1 MTNKSSSSKKMWL
14 AFEACKCRESCTVCV
29 CASGEKKRGIYLL
42 DIWLYIRVFL
52 YYILYNFYKRV
63 FEFMCMTKKG
73 VMVFLF
79 FFNKKKKQKTALF
92 SFYQHSAAV
101 PYCMIKENSTC
112 NSIYPETFCERY
124 WYTLYSK
131 QNKHL
136 IALECFFFLCQPW
149 PYRNTTHVHCNCMKE
164 ELWCQLFLVR
174 QMFSSWDICGG
185 TQLKHF
191 FYIHFINKQDCVP
204 ASRNAGK
211 TSCVRRHS
219 TCSDAVKSTVRAVP
233 LRLFHLFHNTTSYCE
248 AALIQF
254 GRKYSSVLQENYF
267 WLKFATRC
275 GQM

>member
-1 MTNKSSSSKKMWL
+1 M
-14 AFEACKCRESCTVCV
+14 
-29 CASGEKKRGIYLL
+29 
-42 DIWLYIRVFL
+42 
-52 YYILYNFYKRV
+52 
-63 FEFMCMTKKG
+63 
-73 VMVFLF
+73 
-79 FFNKKKKQKTALF
+79 
-92 SFYQHSAAV
+92 
-101 PYCMIKENSTC
+101 
-112 NSIYPETFCERY
+112 SI
-124 WYTLYSK
+124 
-131 QNKHL
+131 
-136 IALECFFFLCQPW
+136 I
-149 PYRNTTHVHCNCMKE
+149 
-164 ELWCQLFLVR
+164 LVR

-275 GQM
+275 GQMQANSCFVSQLCVLGHIHNVECLIIPFSCYEFKKDGESGRMMSCHHVTAVMCLNIHRCAFKRPVFCLCHITTV